1 MTNSTVSSEPLTT
14 YSQEDL
20 EVLRAKLLAE
30 KEKRAAER
38 KLWVYGP
45 YAKQRL
51 FHDRGGE
58 FRERLFMAGNQLG
71 KTWSGAFEM
80 AMHLTGEYPD
90 WWAGRRWDRA
100 VRAIAGSESS
110 ELTRDAIQRLLVG
123 PPEEEAAWGTGAIPK
138 ASIVGWAR
146 KAGVPNA
153 LDSVTVKHKNGGTST
168 ILFKSYDQGRGKW
181 QANTVDIVWFD
192 EEPPQD
198 IYSEGLTRTN
208 ATKGMVYMTFT
219 PLLGMSEVVRRFLH
233 ESSPDRSVTVMT
245 IADAEHYTEE
255 ERERIIRSYPEHER
269 EARASGIPIL
279 GSGRIFPLADN
290 AVLIKP
296 IALPQHWPRVAAIDF
311 GWDHPTAAVEVAWDR
326 DTDTVYLIREH
337 RVSQNTPQQHAAV
350 LRQWGWQLPWAWPH
364 DGLQTD
370 KGSGE
375 QLAKQYKKAG
385 LNMLAMRATFPDG
398 SSSVE
403 AGLMDMLDR
412 MKSGRFKVFETCA
425 QWMEEFRLYHR
436 KDGKVVK
443 EHDDLIS
450 ASRYATMMLR
460 YARVPLAV
468 RPGQTVTTRV
478 AEGVGEIENW

>member
-1 MTNSTVSSEPLTT
+1 MEALREKLT
-14 YSQEDL
+14 
-20 EVLRAKLLAE
+20 AE
-30 KEKRAAER
+30 KAKRAAER
-38 KLWVYGP
+38 KLWSYRP
-45 YAKQRL
+45 YAKQKL

-80 AMHLTGEYPD
+80 AMHLTGEYPE
-90 WWAGRRWDRA
+90 WWEGRRWDRA
-100 VRAIAGSESS
+100 IRAIAGSESS

-123 PPEEEAAWGTGAIPK
+123 PPEDESLWGTGAIPK
-138 ASIVGWAR
+138 EKIVSWSR

-153 LDSVTVKHKNGGTST
+153 LDSVTVKHRNGGTST

-233 ESSPDRSVTVMT
+233 ESSPDRAVTVMT

-279 GSGRIFPLADN
+279 GSGRIFPLADT
-290 AVLIKP
+290 AVLVKP
-296 IALPQHWPRVAAIDF
+296 LAIPFHWPRIAAIDF
-311 GWDHPTAAVEVAWDR
+311 GWDHPTAAVELAWDR

-350 LRQWGWQLPWAWPH
+350 LRQWGDWLPWSWPH

-385 LNMLAMRATFPDG
+385 LHMLGQRATFPDG

-403 AGLMDMLDR
+403 AGLLDMLDR
-412 MKSGRFKVFETCA
+412 MKSGRFKVFETCVG
-425 QWMEEFRLYHR
+425 WMEEFRLYHR
-436 KDGKVVK
+436 KDGKIVK

-460 YARVPLAV
+460 YARIPPSF
-468 RPGQTVTTRV
+468 RPGQGVKARV
-478 AEGVGEIENW
+478 AEGVGEINDW